1 MPDLQTLVNVGTTA
15 AGLIGTLAAGVTRR
29 RANAEAARARIAVAE
44 ANARAAEA
52 EARASVEAADLSGR
66 HAVSAEEARMAPKL
80 LARIDRLE
88 RRLELQDERCT
99 RDLAERD
106 RRIDGLDDTVH
117 GLTKK
122 CAEQD
127 QKIRSLE
134 RENAELRQAVAA
146 AASPS

>member
-44 ANARAAEA
+44 ANARAA